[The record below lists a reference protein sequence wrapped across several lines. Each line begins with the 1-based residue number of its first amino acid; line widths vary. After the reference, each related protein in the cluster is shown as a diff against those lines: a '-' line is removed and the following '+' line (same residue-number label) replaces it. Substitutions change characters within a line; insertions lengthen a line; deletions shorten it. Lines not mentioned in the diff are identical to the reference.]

1 MCGETLHS
9 VSYQGPENFF
19 FFSFMLFFADFLNFE
34 NM

>member
-19 FFSFMLFFADFLNFE
+19 FFSFMFFADFLNFE